1 MHPRNPERNI
11 WFSNLILVV
20 WLFSHRCGE
29 FAQYALKKSAWFGV
43 FFFFFQ
49 ISCFVVIAPQSRH
62 VLPELHCSLYE
73 NHFKRHNLEKKLL

>member
-29 FAQYALKKSAWFGV
+29 FAQYALKNLPGLGFLFV
-43 FFFFFQ
+43 FFSDFLFCCDC
-49 ISCFVVIAPQSRH
+49 SSVETRPSRA
-62 VLPELHCSLYE
+62 SLQ
-73 NHFKRHNLEKKLL
+73 LV

>member
-20 WLFSHRCGE
+20 WLFSLCCSE
-29 FAQYALKKSAWFGV
+29 FAQYALKNLPV
-43 FFFFFQ
+43 FFFFQ

-62 VLPELHCSLYE
+62 VLPELRCSLYE
-73 NHFKRHNLEKKLL
+73 NRFNRHNLEKKLL